1 MENIFKYIFW
11 IVIDSKRGP
20 LIDIVIGMIC

>member
-11 IVIDSKRGP
+11 IVIDSKRDP